1 MQVNFNMRIKN
12 ITLVLIT
19 ASLTWS
25 CDSSK
30 NNNEETD
37 NFDVTQIL
45 TNVSENIIIER
56 YKNLNETADELKSS
70 VITFNSNVTQSNLDD
85 LKNKFRLTYF
95 AWQKCSAFKFGYAES
110 NGLRGIF
117 NTFPTDTNEIQ
128 TLLTLNNPN
137 YEQGKYIDAT
147 GFPGLDYILFSH
159 SDTDILN
166 RFSVNSNKEGAKN
179 YLLGVVNIISS
190 KSNEAYLFWKNN
202 TDGFKSDFSK
212 DKSKAISS
220 AFSNFVNEFVYDTEF
235 LKNHQFSYPAGKY
248 SPVQIEIIEAIHS
261 GYNIQLLKT
270 HLLSLKKLYLGED
283 EDGNNGIGLDDYLIE
298 LKSEKDGKLLNT
310 LIIDQFDLIEAKI
323 DINLDF
329 IDAINNQPVLIED
342 IHNELLKLVSY
353 VKVPM
358 MNEFNV
364 TLNFN
369 SGDGDG

>member
-1 MQVNFNMRIKN
+1 M
-12 ITLVLIT
+12 
-19 ASLTWS
+19 
-25 CDSSK
+25 
-30 NNNEETD
+30 
-37 NFDVTQIL
+37 
-45 TNVSENIIIER
+45 
-56 YKNLNETADELKSS
+56 
-70 VITFNSNVTQSNLDD
+70 
-85 LKNKFRLTYF
+85 
-95 AWQKCSAFKFGYAES
+95 
-110 NGLRGIF
+110 
-117 NTFPTDTNEIQ
+117 
-128 TLLTLNNPN
+128 
-137 YEQGKYIDAT
+137 
-147 GFPGLDYILFSH
+147 
-159 SDTDILN
+159 
-166 RFSVNSNKEGAKN
+166 
-179 YLLGVVNIISS
+179 
-190 KSNEAYLFWKNN
+190 
-202 TDGFKSDFSK
+202 
-212 DKSKAISS
+212 
-220 AFSNFVNEFVYDTEF
+220 
-235 LKNHQFSYPAGKY
+235 KNHQFSYPAGKY
-248 SPVQIEIIEAIHS
+248 SPVKIEIIEAIHS

>member
-25 CDSSK
+25 CDSGK

-202 TDGFKSDFSK
+202 TDGFKSDFSI
-212 DKSKAISS
+212 A
-220 AFSNFVNEFVYDTEF
+220 
-235 LKNHQFSYPAGKY
+235 
-248 SPVQIEIIEAIHS
+248 
-261 GYNIQLLKT
+261 
-270 HLLSLKKLYLGED
+270 
-283 EDGNNGIGLDDYLIE
+283 
-298 LKSEKDGKLLNT
+298 
-310 LIIDQFDLIEAKI
+310 
-323 DINLDF
+323 
-329 IDAINNQPVLIED
+329 
-342 IHNELLKLVSY
+342 
-353 VKVPM
+353 
-358 MNEFNV
+358 
-364 TLNFN
+364 
-369 SGDGDG
+369 